1 MEQIMD
7 ETNDTLTDYKAILIR
22 KALREP
28 GFMDEEH
35 TIMWHYRFR
44 KLTQKEGENYRERY
58 FDTTVYIEIED
69 EFEPVRWLRTCF
81 RDSNGD
87 YHELELMISTV
98 ERDDMI
104 QAIVLY
110 LVILYSLFVIC
121 TLWGTRII
129 LKKVFSP
136 LTSLLGWLN
145 KVTPGKPV
153 PPLQN
158 KTPVEEF
165 QRLNEAALSLSRR
178 SEEAYQQQKEFI
190 ENASH
195 ELQTPLAVARAK
207 IELLAEEEELTEE
220 QLRNIDDIYRTIGRA
235 VKLNKSLL
243 LLTRISNR
251 QHGEIKQISLAMI
264 VQEILSGLSEIYE
277 NRSLQISYRE

>member
-1 MEQIMD
+1 MD